1 MFLTQR
7 QQASSVNPTDWI
19 HIVNTASTIT
29 NPAGDSFKAQISQ
42 IFALSSNC
50 CLTGGTFSNGTITF
64 NNAAGGQ
71 AFQVLGVTFTGGS
84 GNCINNLYVNNIH
97 PCVLN
102 IQVQPLSVG
111 NVYFGANSGFTVDL
125 TTDPGSTR
133 IGLNTNTPQH
143 TFDMYSY
150 DGRSRYYYDEDPGG
164 LHTVTFSGNSQLVTA
179 TGVFSEGG
187 SCGLTLNAR
196 GNSNTTYD
204 KIGAQGDTCLYSST
218 NAKGL
223 NIITQAATIGPFPEY
238 IRFYAG
244 TDVQAA
250 NGQPHIHID
259 GDGSNQG
266 YIGIGQGN
274 TNPTSMVD
282 ISGAT
287 GNSQLR
293 LRTAYAPTSSADGNG
308 NVGDICWGLDGATF
322 YLYVRTNVGWRRGTL
337 TGPWV

>member
-1 MFLTQR
+1 MLF
-7 QQASSVNPTDWI
+7 
-19 HIVNTASTIT
+19 
-29 NPAGDSFKAQISQ
+29 
-42 IFALSSNC
+42 
-50 CLTGGTFSNGTITF
+50 
-64 NNAAGGQ
+64 
-71 AFQVLGVTFTGGS
+71 
-84 GNCINNLYVNNIH
+84 
-97 PCVLN
+97 
-102 IQVQPLSVG
+102 
-111 NVYFGANSGFTVDL
+111 
-125 TTDPGSTR
+125 
-133 IGLNTNTPQH
+133 
-143 TFDMYSY
+143 
-150 DGRSRYYYDEDPGG
+150 RS
-164 LHTVTFSGNSQLVTA
+164 
-179 TGVFSEGG
+179 
-187 SCGLTLNAR
+187 
-196 GNSNTTYD
+196 
-204 KIGAQGDTCLYSST
+204 